1 MPRGARLP
9 LLWKK
14 GGVKAKQR
22 TRVDVQGMSGSRVY
36 CVCSKKA
43 ASSVTKDKPG
53 ESSELLG
60 KIPLRQLEVGLMLS
74 VKWQAE
80 AGKIFLLFL
89 TVARP
94 ILPLG

>member
-1 MPRGARLP
+1 MLR
-9 LLWKK
+9 KNK
-14 GGVKAKQR
+14 VSKR
-22 TRVDVQGMSGSRVY
+22 TRVDVQGMSGSRMY

-43 ASSVTKDKPG
+43 ASSVTKDTPG

-89 TVARP
+89 TAARP

>member
-1 MPRGARLP
+1 MPLF
-9 LLWKK
+9 WKK
-14 GGVKAKQR
+14 RGVKGKKVSKR
-22 TRVDVQGMSGSRVY
+22 TRVDVQGKSGSLMY

-43 ASSVTKDKPG
+43 ASSVTKDVSG

-60 KIPLRQLEVGLMLS
+60 KIALRQLEVGLMLS

-89 TVARP
+89 TAARP